1 MFETQGHT
9 RTSIRDLKPGL
20 FTQQHWSFLMFDDQ
34 PILTLI
40 DLLALALGF
49 SLTLLLLF
57 GVWYAYEAE
66 YVWCPAGEVRLEG
79 ECHA

>member
-1 MFETQGHT
+1 
-9 RTSIRDLKPGL
+9 
-20 FTQQHWSFLMFDDQ
+20 MFDDQ

-49 SLTLLLLF
+49 TLTLLLLF

-66 YVWCPAGEVRLEG
+66 YVWCPAGEARIEG